1 MKKYIAAVL
10 LMSFIF
16 GASACGYQITED
28 STVKV
33 VRATPTPEPTPTP
46 VATPT
51 PEPTPVP
58 EIEYVQ
64 TASGV
69 NIEKKD
75 AVYTTTSDVNLRKD
89 CSTDVEA
96 WCGIPA
102 NSQVTSTGISED
114 GEWLELSYAMIGGQ
128 VVTGY
133 IKAEYATEV
142 AAQ

>member
-1 MKKYIAAVL
+1 MKKYILAVL
-10 LMSFIF
+10 LMSLVF

-58 EIEYVQ
+58 EVVYTQ

-75 AVYTTTSDVNLRKD
+75 AVYTTTNDVNLRKD
-89 CSTDVEA
+89 CSAEVEA
-96 WCGIPA
+96 WGGIPA
-102 NSQVTSTGISED
+102 NTQVTSTGISED
-114 GEWLELSYAMIGGQ
+114 GEWVELLYNMNGQ
-128 VVTGY
+128 EVTGY
-133 IKAEYATEV
+133 IMKQYTTEV

>member
-1 MKKYIAAVL
+1 MKKYILAVL
-10 LMSFIF
+10 LMSLVL

-58 EIEYVQ
+58 EVVYTQ

-75 AVYTTTSDVNLRKD
+75 AVYTTTNDVNLRKD
-89 CSTDVEA
+89 CSAEVEA
-96 WCGIPA
+96 WGGIPA
-102 NSQVTSTGISED
+102 NTQVTSTGISED
-114 GEWLELSYAMIGGQ
+114 GEWVELLYNMNGQ
-128 VVTGY
+128 EVTGY
-133 IKAEYATEV
+133 IMKQYTTEV

>member
-1 MKKYIAAVL
+1 MKKYILAVL
-10 LMSFIF
+10 LMSLIL

-28 STVKV
+28 STVRV

-58 EIEYVQ
+58 EKVIVQ
-64 TASGV
+64 TGLGV
-69 NIEKKD
+69 NIEKRD

-89 CSTDVEA
+89 CSTEVES
-96 WCGIPA
+96 WGGVP
-102 NSQVTSTGISED
+102 NNTQVTSTGISED
-114 GEWLELSYAMIGGQ
+114 GEWLELSYNMNGQ
-128 VVTGY
+128 NVTGY
-133 IKAEYATEV
+133 IKTQYATEV